1 MPCIGSVPPFVHAD
15 SHMTTNLRLSI
26 VLIVLGQPGSIAM
39 ARCLG
44 TFTRT
49 MSMATAR
56 HWTFCAGDNENWSLV
71 PLQ

>member
-1 MPCIGSVPPFVHAD
+1 MACIDSVPPFVHAD
-15 SHMTTNLRLSI
+15 SRMKTNLRLSI
-26 VLIVLGQPGSIAM
+26 VLVVLGQPGSIAM

-56 HWTFCAGDNENWSLV
+56 HWTCWAGDNEKWSLV